1 MMRFP
6 FLFLGHGEGPGRF
19 DVLVAL
25 ADPAGD
31 SAALTTALERW
42 AAAGRAPFVE
52 ARGPIVSVGVTC
64 RPRPKL
70 HEGLVKVLEGVHA
83 VTPLSLV
90 VRSNRV
96 KKSAWHTRS
105 VANPSAVLDAVE
117 RLVRAPAPPYAFLP
131 IDTSGSDSAHGAAY
145 DGLDAHSLL
154 GALVQQSLTVATT
167 KLEPAVAAVW
177 DDLLLARLPAW
188 AGLDFG
194 VDLAVQQRL
203 ALTLGVSPSAV
214 EMPGHFLD
222 AFEDMVRAHHEK
234 EHAVRRRTAGDLD
247 WSDVSAVR
255 AAISDAEVDW
265 ERVESSFLDTN
276 PAHVGGLLGLSHDE
290 RVKLTPH
297 GHLTTLMMNAATM
310 LMTAGRYA
318 DALQLYDAALEGT
331 VDPNAAANPL
341 FAVQDDNNHLG
352 VDAVR
357 ARRYLVRCVPH
368 GPKNPPIFLNAAFV
382 AAELGEHDEAVRL
395 LAQAKRY
402 GVVVSKYRNEGL
414 FVPLKH
420 RADFKRLMT

>member
-1 MMRFP
+1 MGAP

-31 SAALTTALERW
+31 ATALTTALTQW
-42 AAAGRAPFVE
+42 ADSGRAPFVE
-52 ARGPIVSVGVTC
+52 ARGPVVSARAAFKAGRKV
-64 RPRPKL
+64 
-70 HEGLVKVLEGVHA
+70 HERLAQVLEAVHQT
-83 VTPLSLV
+83 TPLCLV
-90 VRSNRV
+90 VRTNRV
-96 KKSAWHTRS
+96 KPSAWHAAS
-105 VANPSAVLDAVE
+105 VANPSALLDVLE
-117 RLVRAPAPPYAFLP
+117 RLVRAPKPPYAFLA

-145 DGLDAHSLL
+145 DGLTAHSLL
-154 GALVQQSLTVATT
+154 GALVQQSLKLATT
-167 KLEPAVAAVW
+167 KLEPSVAAVW
-177 DDLLLARLPAW
+177 DDVLVTRLPAW

-203 ALTLGVSPSAV
+203 ALTLGLSPSAV

-222 AFEDMVRAHHEK
+222 AFDDMVRAHHEWA
-234 EHAVRRRTAGDLD
+234 HQPRRRGAGDLD
-247 WSDVSAVR
+247 WANVAAVR
-255 AAISDAEVDW
+255 GALNAPAVDW

-276 PAHVGGLLGLSHDE
+276 AAHVASLLELAPDE

-297 GHLTTLMMNAATM
+297 GQLTTLMMNAATM

-318 DALQLYDAALEGT
+318 NALALYDAALEGT
-331 VDPNAAANPL
+331 VDPMAAANPL

-352 VDAVR
+352 VDAAR
-357 ARRYLVRCVPH
+357 ARRYLARCVPH
-368 GPKNPPIFLNAAFV
+368 GPKNPPVFLNAAFV

-395 LAQAKRY
+395 LAQAKLH
-402 GVVVSKYRNEGL
+402 GVVVSRYRNEGL

-420 RADFKRLMT
+420 RADFKKLMR

>member
-1 MMRFP
+1 MGLP

-31 SAALTTALERW
+31 ATALTTALTQW
-42 AAAGRAPFVE
+42 AQSGRDPFVQT
-52 ARGPIVSVGVTC
+52 RGPVVSARVTFKAG
-64 RPRPKL
+64 PKR
-70 HEGLVKVLEGVHA
+70 HERLADVLVAVHST
-83 VTPLSLV
+83 TPLSIV
-90 VRSNRV
+90 VRTNRV
-96 KKSAWHTRS
+96 KPSAWHAQS
-105 VANPSAVLDAVE
+105 VTNPSAVLDTLE
-117 RLVRAPAPPYAFLP
+117 RLVRASKPTYAFLP

-145 DGLDAHSLL
+145 DGLAAHSLL
-154 GALVQQSLTVATT
+154 GALVQQSLKLATT
-167 KLEPAVAAVW
+167 KLEPTVAAVW
-177 DDLLLARLPAW
+177 DDVLVTRLPAL

-203 ALTLGVSPSAV
+203 ALTLGLSPSAV

-222 AFEDMVRAHHEK
+222 AFDDMVRAHHEWA
-234 EHAVRRRTAGDLD
+234 HQPRRRGAGDLD
-247 WSDVSAVR
+247 WSNVAAVR
-255 AAISDAEVDW
+255 AALDDPEVDW
-265 ERVESSFLDTN
+265 ARVESSFLDTN
-276 PAHVGGLLGLSHDE
+276 AAHVDSLLELTPDE
-290 RVKLTPH
+290 RMKLTGH

-310 LMTAGRYA
+310 LMTAGRYV
-318 DALQLYDAALEGT
+318 DALALYDAALEGT
-331 VDPNAAANPL
+331 IDPMAAANPL

-357 ARRYLVRCVPH
+357 ARHYLERCVPH
-368 GPKNPPIFLNAAFV
+368 GPKNPPVFLNAAFV

-395 LAQAKRY
+395 LAQAKLH
-402 GVVVSKYRNEGL
+402 GVVVSRYRNEGL